1 MAETNPDLRPPVSGA
16 TRLAAVI
23 GDPVRHSLSPALL
36 NAAFAATGM
45 DWTFVALEVAAGNTA
60 RAIDG
65 LRTLGLAGLSVTMP
79 HKGAVASLVDRCDE
93 TAEQLAAVNCVAVQ
107 DGDLVGHNTD
117 GDGFIDGLVRD
128 AGRDAVRG
136 TAVVLGAGGAARAIT
151 QALGKSGA
159 AEVLVANRT
168 PDRAE
173 EAALLAGSAGR
184 AIPMAKTVDAVRS
197 ANLVVNAT
205 PVGMGVDPNPSG
217 PTPIN
222 PDLLQVGQVVVDLV
236 YHPLET
242 SWLVE
247 VRRRGV
253 EAYGGLSMLVFQA
266 ARAFSLWTGR
276 EAPVEAMEIAA
287 RAALAS
293 RPSI

>member
-1 MAETNPDLRPPVSGA
+1 MDETNPDLRPPISGT

-23 GDPVRHSLSPALL
+23 GDPVRHSLSPVLL

-60 RAIDG
+60 RALDG
-65 LRTLGLAGLSVTMP
+65 LRALGLAGLSVTMP
-79 HKGAVASLVDRCDE
+79 HKGEVASLVDRCDE
-93 TAEQLAAVNCVAVQ
+93 TARQLAAVNCVAVD
-107 DGDLVGHNTD
+107 DGDLVGYNTD
-117 GDGFIDGLVRD
+117 GDGFIEGLVRD
-128 AGRDAVRG
+128 AGQNVVGG
-136 TAVVLGAGGAARAIT
+136 TAVVLGAGGSARAII
-151 QALGKSGA
+151 QALGKGGA

-173 EAALLAGSAGR
+173 DAALLAGSAGR
-184 AIPMAKTVDAVRS
+184 AVPMAEMVDAVRS

-217 PTPIN
+217 PTPID
-222 PDLLQVGQVVVDLV
+222 PGLLRVGQVVVDLV

-276 EAPVEAMEIAA
+276 EAPVESMEIAA
-287 RAALAS
+287 RAVLAS
-293 RPSI
+293 HPSI